1 MEYETLSLS
10 IKSRDHFSFLVFFRV
25 STGDDHYGSS
35 TSGVYREGDIPEFP
49 FCCSFQESH
58 QVRLYTGEYYFCF
71 RIAHTDIVFYHIRIL
86 SDLDKPNEDNS
97 SVSDFLFLESF
108 NSRFYDAILYLL
120 HEGGIGKR
128 HRRDS
133 SHTPCVQTSIPFA
146 YTLVVL
152 GGREYQVGISIGQDK
167 TTELYPS

>member
-1 MEYETLSLS
+1 MEYETFSLS
-10 IKSRDHFSFLVFFRV
+10 IKSIDHFSFLVFFRV
-25 STGDDHYGSS
+25 PTGDNHYGSS

-58 QVRLYTGEYYFCF
+58 QVRLYTGKYHFCF
-71 RIAHTDIVFYHIRIL
+71 GVTHTDIVFYYIRVF
-86 SDLDKPNEDNS
+86 SYFDKTNEDKP
-97 SVSDFLFLESF
+97 SVSDFFLFESL
-108 NSRFYDAILYLL
+108 NSWFYDAILYLL

-133 SHTPCVQTSIPFA
+133 SHTSCVQTSIPFA